1 MKTDTKTALLDAA
14 EHATRHRGIDGFSYA
29 DLAAEVGIRKASI
42 HYHFPTKADLSV
54 AMLQRYRAEM
64 ERLRDETAESAPA
77 AERLAAIVA
86 RYREALGGGE
96 RLCLCVALI
105 ASVES
110 LSLEML
116 DEIAR
121 FRTMMCAWLTD
132 VFRQAAEDGSIAHT
146 ADPAAEAA
154 AALAL
159 LEGAQLAA
167 RAAGDA
173 APFGHAVTRLLDR
186 TATAV

>member
-14 EHATRHRGIDGFSYA
+14 EHAARHHGIDGFSYA

-54 AMLQRYRAEM
+54 AMLQRYRANI
-64 ERLRDETAESAPA
+64 ERLRDETAESVPA
-77 AERLAAIVA
+77 AQRLAAIVA
-86 RYREALGGGE
+86 RYREALGGGQ

-110 LSLEML
+110 LSPEML
-116 DEIAR
+116 EEIAR
-121 FRTMMCAWLTD
+121 FRAMMRAWLTD
-132 VFRQAAEDGSIAHT
+132 VFRQAAKDGSIANT
-146 ADPAAEAA
+146 ADPASEAA

-159 LEGAQLAA
+159 LEGAQLTA
-167 RAAGDA
+167 RAARDEA
-173 APFGHAVTRLLDR
+173 LFDNAVALLLDR
-186 TATAV
+186 TATSA